1 MQMEELRKQW
11 ITSEKEYREGEV
23 FVYRQKFTA
32 SQVKKAM
39 FYGTALGVY
48 EAELNG
54 TKIGRQMFAPGFSYY
69 PRRVLY
75 QTHEVTKLLREGENT
90 LTVYLGQGWYCGR
103 FLCENQTQIY
113 GEQPA
118 VAWILELEDAAGSR
132 KIVSDET
139 VEELESPYEYAG
151 EYDGEIYFADGR
163 ENVTGHAA
171 AYTKETPFALEPT
184 LTEVRLQDEMP
195 VRETTVQGDVTI
207 LDFGQN
213 FAGIVEIDPSFLKN
227 ETITIRHGEILN
239 ADGSLYT
246 ANLRK
251 AKATIVY
258 HAGAEKKKYR
268 PRFTYM
274 GFRYM
279 ELSGAAYQPGMIRAY
294 ALHTEMK
301 RTGYFSCENPL
312 VQKLYE
318 NQVWGQKSNYVEV
331 PTDCP
336 QRDERM
342 GYTGDGQV
350 FALTGAYNFNTDAFW
365 KNFLRDLELGQLD
378 NTEGYVCATVPQ
390 TGPAG
395 IGFISMLGW
404 GNAVTI
410 LPEMMYRQFGD
421 EEALPRQYESM
432 KLFVEAEI
440 RKMGKKNLWIGP
452 SLGDW
457 LAMGKGIAWQAM
469 HNNPVSNAFIVH
481 DLKVISETAERLG
494 KREDAARYRRQLA
507 ATTDAYI
514 KKFVSKNG
522 IVAKDYQSA
531 YIMALKFVLPEG
543 ELREMV
549 KKNFVAN
556 IRKNGLQTG
565 FFATEHLLPLL
576 VEAGEQ
582 KLAYDVLLQ
591 ENCPGWMYQVKCGA
605 TTTWERWDALK
616 PDGTVNEEKMAGSG
630 ENMVSFNHYAFGSVG
645 EFYYQYILGIRPEKP
660 GFAKLHFAPYPDERL
675 GGVSGSYLSVAG
687 KIESAWRYEPDGCHI
702 RLATPVEAVV
712 LLPDGRSENVPAG
725 TYEWTDRSEKIE
737 YVKSAGYVKKSG
749 I

>member
-32 SQVKKAM
+32 SQVKKAV

-75 QTHEVTKLLREGENT
+75 QTHEVTELLREGENT
-90 LTVYLGQGWYCGR
+90 LTIYLGQGWYCGR

-132 KIVSDET
+132 RIVSDET

-184 LTEVRLQDEMP
+184 LTEVRLQDEMS

-531 YIMALKFVLPEG
+531 YIMALKYVLPEG
-543 ELREMV
+543 ELRERV
-549 KKNFVAN
+549 KKNFVTN

-660 GFAKLHFAPYPDERL
+660 GFEKLHFAPYPDERL

-687 KIESAWRYEPDGCHI
+687 KIESAWRYEADGCHI

-725 TYEWTDRSEKIE
+725 TYEWT
-737 YVKSAGYVKKSG
+737 VKRPNL
-749 I
+749 

>member
-1 MQMEELRKQW
+1 MEMQMKELGKQW

-32 SQVKKAM
+32 SQVKKAV

-54 TKIGRQMFAPGFSYY
+54 VKIGRQMFAPGFSYY

-75 QTHEVTKLLREGENT
+75 QTHEVTELLREGENT

-132 KIVSDET
+132 RLVSDET

-163 ENVTGHAA
+163 EKVTGHAA
-171 AYTKETPFALEPT
+171 AYTRETPFALEPT

-213 FAGIVEIDPSFLKN
+213 FAGIVEIDPSFLTN

-279 ELSGAAYQPGMIRAY
+279 ELSGAAYQPGMIKAY
-294 ALHTEMK
+294 ALHTEME

-421 EEALPRQYESM
+421 EEALPCQYESM

-440 RKMGKKNLWIGP
+440 RRMGKKNLWIGP

-514 KKFVSKNG
+514 KKFVSKKG

-543 ELREMV
+543 ELRERV

-591 ENCPGWMYQVKCGA
+591 ESCPGWMYQVKCGA

-675 GGVSGSYLSVAG
+675 GGVSGSYLSVSG
-687 KIESAWRYEPDGCHI
+687 KIESAWWYGTDGCHI

-725 TYEWTDRSEKIE
+725 TYEWTMKRP
-737 YVKSAGYVKKSG
+737 
-749 I
+749 

>member
-32 SQVKKAM
+32 SQVKKAV

-75 QTHEVTKLLREGENT
+75 QTHEVMKLLREGENT

-171 AYTKETPFALEPT
+171 AYTKEMPFALEPT
-184 LTEVRLQDEMP
+184 LTEVRLQDEMS

-440 RKMGKKNLWIGP
+440 RRMGKKNLWIGP

-514 KKFVSKNG
+514 KKFVSKKG

-630 ENMVSFNHYAFGSVG
+630 ENMVSFKHSAVWGSFTINISW
-645 EFYYQYILGIRPEKP
+645 ESDRKNRALQNCILHLIRT
-660 GFAKLHFAPYPDERL
+660 
-675 GGVSGSYLSVAG
+675 
-687 KIESAWRYEPDGCHI
+687 SAW
-702 RLATPVEAVV
+702 EAY
-712 LLPDGRSENVPAG
+712 PEAIFPWQGRSRAHGG
-725 TYEWTDRSEKIE
+725 TNRTAAI
-737 YVKSAGYVKKSG
+737 SG
-749 I
+749 LQRRWRR

>member
-531 YIMALKFVLPEG
+531 YIMALKYVLPEG

-725 TYEWTDRSEKIE
+725 TYEWT
-737 YVKSAGYVKKSG
+737 VKRP
-749 I
+749 

>member
-32 SQVKKAM
+32 SQVKKAV

-54 TKIGRQMFAPGFSYY
+54 TKIGSQMFAPGFSYY

-75 QTHEVTKLLREGENT
+75 QTHEVTELLREGENT

-163 ENVTGHAA
+163 ENVTGHAS

-195 VRETTVQGDVTI
+195 VREATVQGDVTI

-213 FAGIVEIDPSFLKN
+213 FAGIVEIDPSFLTN

-440 RKMGKKNLWIGP
+440 RRMGKKNLWIGP

-481 DLKVISETAERLG
+481 DLKTISETAERLG

-514 KKFVSKNG
+514 KKFVSKKG

-725 TYEWTDRSEKIE
+725 TYEWT
-737 YVKSAGYVKKSG
+737 VKRP
-749 I
+749 

>member
-32 SQVKKAM
+32 SQVKKAV

-54 TKIGRQMFAPGFSYY
+54 TKIGRQMFALGFSYY

-75 QTHEVTKLLREGENT
+75 QTHEVMKLLREGENT

-171 AYTKETPFALEPT
+171 AYTKEMPFALEPT
-184 LTEVRLQDEMP
+184 LTEVRLQDEMS

-440 RKMGKKNLWIGP
+440 RRMGKKNLWIGP

-514 KKFVSKNG
+514 KKFVSKKG

-725 TYEWTDRSEKIE
+725 TYEWT
-737 YVKSAGYVKKSG
+737 VKRP
-749 I
+749 

>member
-32 SQVKKAM
+32 SQVKKAV

-184 LTEVRLQDEMP
+184 LTEVRLQDEMS
-195 VRETTVQGDVTI
+195 VRETMVQGDVTI

-410 LPEMMYRQFGD
+410 LPEMMYSQFGD

-531 YIMALKFVLPEG
+531 YIMALKYVLPEG
-543 ELREMV
+543 ELRERV
-549 KKNFVAN
+549 RKNFVAN

-725 TYEWTDRSEKIE
+725 TYEWT
-737 YVKSAGYVKKSG
+737 VKRP
-749 I
+749 

>member
-32 SQVKKAM
+32 SQVKKAV

-132 KIVSDET
+132 RLVSDET

-163 ENVTGHAA
+163 EKVTGHAA
-171 AYTKETPFALEPT
+171 AYTRETPFALEPT

-195 VRETTVQGDVTI
+195 VREAMVQGDVTI

-213 FAGIVEIDPSFLKN
+213 FAGIVEIDPSFLTN

-294 ALHTEMK
+294 ALHTEME

-481 DLKVISETAERLG
+481 DLKVISKTAERLG

-514 KKFVSKNG
+514 KKFVSKKG

-543 ELREMV
+543 ELRERV

-687 KIESAWRYEPDGCHI
+687 KIESAWRYGTDGCHI

-725 TYEWTDRSEKIE
+725 TYEWT
-737 YVKSAGYVKKSG
+737 VKRP
-749 I
+749 

>member
-32 SQVKKAM
+32 SQVKKAV

-75 QTHEVTKLLREGENT
+75 QTHEVTELLREGENT

-132 KIVSDET
+132 RLVSDET

-163 ENVTGHAA
+163 EKVTGHAA
-171 AYTKETPFALEPT
+171 AYTRETPFALEPT

-195 VRETTVQGDVTI
+195 VREATVQGDVTI

-213 FAGIVEIDPSFLKN
+213 FAGIVEIDPSFLTN
-227 ETITIRHGEILN
+227 EIITIRHGEILN

-279 ELSGAAYQPGMIRAY
+279 ELSGAAYQPGMIKAY
-294 ALHTEMK
+294 ALYTEME

-350 FALTGAYNFNTDAFW
+350 FALTGAYNFNTDVFW

-440 RKMGKKNLWIGP
+440 RRMGKKNLWIGP

-494 KREDAARYRRQLA
+494 MREDAARYRRQLA

-514 KKFVSKNG
+514 KKFVSKKG

-543 ELREMV
+543 ELRERV

-725 TYEWTDRSEKIE
+725 TYEWT
-737 YVKSAGYVKKSG
+737 VKRP
-749 I
+749 

>member
-32 SQVKKAM
+32 SQVKKAV

-75 QTHEVTKLLREGENT
+75 QTHEVTELLREGENT

-184 LTEVRLQDEMP
+184 LTEVRLQDEMS

-213 FAGIVEIDPSFLKN
+213 FAGIVEIDPSFLTN

-531 YIMALKFVLPEG
+531 YIMALKYVLPEG
-543 ELREMV
+543 ELRERV
-549 KKNFVAN
+549 RKNFVAN

-725 TYEWTDRSEKIE
+725 TYEWT
-737 YVKSAGYVKKSG
+737 VKRP
-749 I
+749 

>member
-1 MQMEELRKQW
+1 MEELRKQW

-32 SQVKKAM
+32 SQVKKAV

-54 TKIGRQMFAPGFSYY
+54 TKIGSQMFAPGFSYY

-75 QTHEVTKLLREGENT
+75 QTHEVTELLREGENT

-132 KIVSDET
+132 RLVSDET

-163 ENVTGHAA
+163 EKVTGHAA
-171 AYTKETPFALEPT
+171 AYTRETPFALEST

-195 VRETTVQGDVTI
+195 VREATVQGDVTI

-213 FAGIVEIDPSFLKN
+213 FAGIVEIDPSFLTN

-239 ADGSLYT
+239 ADGNLYT
-246 ANLRK
+246 ANLRR

-258 HAGAEKKKYR
+258 HAGVEKKKYR

-531 YIMALKFVLPEG
+531 YIMALKYVLPEG

-725 TYEWTDRSEKIE
+725 TYEWT
-737 YVKSAGYVKKSG
+737 VKRP
-749 I
+749 

>member
-32 SQVKKAM
+32 SQVKKAV

-75 QTHEVTKLLREGENT
+75 QTHEVTELLREGENT

-279 ELSGAAYQPGMIRAY
+279 ELSGVAYQPGMIRAY

-725 TYEWTDRSEKIE
+725 TYEWT
-737 YVKSAGYVKKSG
+737 VKRP
-749 I
+749 

>member
-32 SQVKKAM
+32 SQVKKAV

-132 KIVSDET
+132 RIVSDET

-163 ENVTGHAA
+163 ENVTGHAS
-171 AYTKETPFALEPT
+171 AYTKEAPFALEPT

-195 VRETTVQGDVTI
+195 VREATVHGDVTI

-725 TYEWTDRSEKIE
+725 TYEWT
-737 YVKSAGYVKKSG
+737 VKRP
-749 I
+749 

>member
-32 SQVKKAM
+32 SQVKKAV

-75 QTHEVTKLLREGENT
+75 QTHEVTELLREGENT

-184 LTEVRLQDEMP
+184 LTEVRLQDEMS

-279 ELSGAAYQPGMIRAY
+279 ELSGAPYLLEKIRAY

-531 YIMALKFVLPEG
+531 YIMALKYVLPEG

-549 KKNFVAN
+549 RKNFVAN

-616 PDGTVNEEKMAGSG
+616 PDMAAVRFVPPCALDLPCHGKTELLTRRKWRAPVKIWYPLTITHSAVWGSFTINISW
-630 ENMVSFNHYAFGSVG
+630 ESDRKNRALQNC
-645 EFYYQYILGIRPEKP
+645 ILHLIRT
-660 GFAKLHFAPYPDERL
+660 
-675 GGVSGSYLSVAG
+675 
-687 KIESAWRYEPDGCHI
+687 SAW
-702 RLATPVEAVV
+702 EAYPEAIFPWQGRSRAHGGTNRTAAISGF
-712 LLPDGRSENVPAG
+712 PDGRSENVPAG
-725 TYEWTDRSEKIE
+725 TYEWM
-737 YVKSAGYVKKSG
+737 VKRP
-749 I
+749 

>member
-32 SQVKKAM
+32 SQVKKAV

-75 QTHEVTKLLREGENT
+75 QTHEVTELLREGENT

-195 VRETTVQGDVTI
+195 VREATVQGDVTI

-213 FAGIVEIDPSFLKN
+213 FAGIVEIDPSFLTN

-251 AKATIVY
+251 ARATIVY

-365 KNFLRDLELGQLD
+365 KNFLRDLDLGQLD

-440 RKMGKKNLWIGP
+440 RRMGKKNLWIGP

-481 DLKVISETAERLG
+481 DLKTISETAERLG

-514 KKFVSKNG
+514 KKFVSKKG

-725 TYEWTDRSEKIE
+725 TYEWT
-737 YVKSAGYVKKSG
+737 VKRP
-749 I
+749 

>member
-32 SQVKKAM
+32 SQVKKAV

-75 QTHEVTKLLREGENT
+75 QTHEVMKLLREGENT
-90 LTVYLGQGWYCGR
+90 LTIYLGQGWYCGR

-132 KIVSDET
+132 RIVSDET

-184 LTEVRLQDEMP
+184 LTEVRLQDEMS

-725 TYEWTDRSEKIE
+725 TYEWT
-737 YVKSAGYVKKSG
+737 VKRP
-749 I
+749 

>member
-32 SQVKKAM
+32 SQVKKAV

-75 QTHEVTKLLREGENT
+75 QKHEVTELLREGENT

-184 LTEVRLQDEMP
+184 LTEVRLQDEMS

-246 ANLRK
+246 ANLRR

-279 ELSGAAYQPGMIRAY
+279 ELSGAAYQPGMIKAY
-294 ALHTEMK
+294 ALHTEME
-301 RTGYFSCENPL
+301 RTGYFSCENLL

-350 FALTGAYNFNTDAFW
+350 FALTGAYNFNTDVFW

-390 TGPAG
+390 TGAAG

-514 KKFVSKNG
+514 KKFVSKKG

-687 KIESAWRYEPDGCHI
+687 KIESAWRYEPDDCHI

-725 TYEWTDRSEKIE
+725 TYEWT
-737 YVKSAGYVKKSG
+737 VKRP
-749 I
+749 

>member
-1 MQMEELRKQW
+1 MEELRKQW

-32 SQVKKAM
+32 SQVKKAV

-54 TKIGRQMFAPGFSYY
+54 TKIGSQMFAPGFSYY

-75 QTHEVTKLLREGENT
+75 QTHEVTELLREGENT

-184 LTEVRLQDEMP
+184 LTEVRLQDEMS

-258 HAGAEKKKYR
+258 HAGAEKKEYR

-531 YIMALKFVLPEG
+531 YIMALKYVLPEG
-543 ELREMV
+543 ELREGV
-549 KKNFVAN
+549 RKNFVAN

-565 FFATEHLLPLL
+565 FFATEHLLPPL

-725 TYEWTDRSEKIE
+725 TYEWT
-737 YVKSAGYVKKSG
+737 VKRP
-749 I
+749 

>member
-32 SQVKKAM
+32 SQVKKAV

-184 LTEVRLQDEMP
+184 LTEVRLQDEMS

-531 YIMALKFVLPEG
+531 YIMALKYVLPEG

-725 TYEWTDRSEKIE
+725 TYEWT
-737 YVKSAGYVKKSG
+737 VKRP
-749 I
+749 

>member
-1 MQMEELRKQW
+1 MEMQMKELGKQW

-32 SQVKKAM
+32 SQVKKAV

-54 TKIGRQMFAPGFSYY
+54 VKIGRQMFAPGFSYY

-75 QTHEVTKLLREGENT
+75 QTHEVTELLREGENT

-171 AYTKETPFALEPT
+171 AYTRETPFALEPT
-184 LTEVRLQDEMP
+184 LTEVRLQDEMS

-336 QRDERM
+336 QREKN
-342 GYTGDGQV
+342 GWTGDGHLAIET
-350 FALTGAYNFNTDAFW
+350 ALYNYDAITVYEKWLADHRDEQQPNGVLPDIIPTGGWGYGTDNGLDWTSTIALIPWNLYLFYGDPAPLEACYENIRRYVDYVDRRSPEGLTSW
-365 KNFLRDLELGQLD
+365 GRGDWVPVRSRSSLELTSSVYFFVDASILARAAELFGRSEDHARYAALAEKIRTAI
-378 NTEGYVCATVPQ
+378 NRKYYNPQ
-390 TGPAG
+390 TGLYASGTQTELSVP
-395 IGFISMLGW
+395 LLW
-404 GNAVTI
+404 GVV
-410 LPEMMYRQFGD
+410 PEEEIPRVAENLARRV
-421 EEALPRQYESM
+421 EEAGCHLD
-432 KLFVEAEI
+432 V
-440 RKMGKKNLWIGP
+440 GV
-452 SLGDW
+452 LGTRAILDA
-457 LAMGKGIAWQAM
+457 LCRNGHA
-469 HNNPVSNAFIVH
+469 
-481 DLKVISETAERLG
+481 ETA
-494 KREDAARYRRQLA
+494 YRVAVQ
-507 ATTDAYI
+507 TTYP
-514 KKFVSKNG
+514 SWG
-522 IVAKDYQSA
+522 WWIV
-531 YIMALKFVLPEG
+531 
-543 ELREMV
+543 
-549 KKNFVAN
+549 N
-556 IRKNGLQTG
+556 
-565 FFATEHLLPLL
+565 
-576 VEAGEQ
+576 
-582 KLAYDVLLQ
+582 
-591 ENCPGWMYQVKCGA
+591 GA
-605 TTTWERWDALK
+605 TTLLENWDLEATRDISDNHMMFGEIGGGFFKAL
-616 PDGTVNEEKMAGSG
+616 G
-630 ENMVSFNHYAFGSVG
+630 
-645 EFYYQYILGIRPEKP
+645 GIRPDPACP
-660 GFAKLHFAPYPDERL
+660 GFRHILLEPHFVGPERFEASHDAPAGRI
-675 GGVSGSYLSVAG
+675 VSGWERKGSRVTYRVVIPAN
-687 KIESAWRYEPDGCHI
+687 CT
-702 RLATPVEAVV
+702 AT
-712 LLPDGRSENVPAG
+712 LHLPDNVKGPRVYELAAGSHTLTLKLSGR
-725 TYEWTDRSEKIE
+725 
-737 YVKSAGYVKKSG
+737 
-749 I
+749 

>member
-1 MQMEELRKQW
+1 MEELRKQW

-32 SQVKKAM
+32 SQVKKAV

-90 LTVYLGQGWYCGR
+90 LTIYLGQGWYCGR

-132 KIVSDET
+132 RIVSDET

-184 LTEVRLQDEMP
+184 LTEVRLQDEMS

-251 AKATIVY
+251 AKATIIY

-440 RKMGKKNLWIGP
+440 RRMGKKNLWIGP

-494 KREDAARYRRQLA
+494 KREDATRYRRQLA

-531 YIMALKFVLPEG
+531 YIMALKYVLPEG
-543 ELREMV
+543 ELRERV

-582 KLAYDVLLQ
+582 KFAYDVLLQ

-725 TYEWTDRSEKIE
+725 TYEWT
-737 YVKSAGYVKKSG
+737 VKRP
-749 I
+749 

>member
-1 MQMEELRKQW
+1 MEELRKQW

-32 SQVKKAM
+32 SQVKKAV

-75 QTHEVTKLLREGENT
+75 QTHEVTELLREGENT

-184 LTEVRLQDEMP
+184 LTEVRLQDEMS

-531 YIMALKFVLPEG
+531 YIMALKYVLPEG
-543 ELREMV
+543 ELRERV
-549 KKNFVAN
+549 KKNFVTN

-725 TYEWTDRSEKIE
+725 TYEWT
-737 YVKSAGYVKKSG
+737 VKRP
-749 I
+749 

>member
-32 SQVKKAM
+32 SQVKKAV

-184 LTEVRLQDEMP
+184 LTEVRLQDEMS
-195 VRETTVQGDVTI
+195 VREATVQGDVTI

-514 KKFVSKNG
+514 KKFVSKKG

-725 TYEWTDRSEKIE
+725 TYEWT
-737 YVKSAGYVKKSG
+737 VKRP
-749 I
+749 

>member
-32 SQVKKAM
+32 SQVKKAV

-54 TKIGRQMFAPGFSYY
+54 TKIGSQMFAPGFSYY

-75 QTHEVTKLLREGENT
+75 QTHEVTELLREGENT

-132 KIVSDET
+132 RLVSDET

-163 ENVTGHAA
+163 EKVTGHAA
-171 AYTKETPFALEPT
+171 AYTRETPFALEPT

-195 VRETTVQGDVTI
+195 VREATVQGDVTI

-213 FAGIVEIDPSFLKN
+213 FAGIVEIDPSFLTN

-239 ADGSLYT
+239 ADGNLYT
-246 ANLRK
+246 ANLRR

-258 HAGAEKKKYR
+258 HAGVEKKKYR

-531 YIMALKFVLPEG
+531 YIMALKYVLPEG

-725 TYEWTDRSEKIE
+725 TYEWT
-737 YVKSAGYVKKSG
+737 VKRP
-749 I
+749 

>member
-32 SQVKKAM
+32 SQVKKAV

-54 TKIGRQMFAPGFSYY
+54 TKIGSQMFAPGFSYY

-184 LTEVRLQDEMP
+184 LTEVRLQDEMS
-195 VRETTVQGDVTI
+195 VRETMVQGDVTI

-531 YIMALKFVLPEG
+531 YIMALKYVLPEG
-543 ELREMV
+543 ELRERV
-549 KKNFVAN
+549 RKNFVAN

-725 TYEWTDRSEKIE
+725 TYEWT
-737 YVKSAGYVKKSG
+737 VKRP
-749 I
+749 

>member
-23 FVYRQKFTA
+23 FVYRQKVTA
-32 SQVKKAM
+32 SQVKKAV

-184 LTEVRLQDEMP
+184 LTEVRLQDEMS
-195 VRETTVQGDVTI
+195 VRETLVQGAVTI

-350 FALTGAYNFNTDAFW
+350 FALTGAYNF
-365 KNFLRDLELGQLD
+365 LRDLELGQLD

-390 TGPAG
+390 TAPAG

-514 KKFVSKNG
+514 YCRRASCGNG
-522 IVAKDYQSA
+522 SGK
-531 YIMALKFVLPEG
+531 
-543 ELREMV
+543 
-549 KKNFVAN
+549 
-556 IRKNGLQTG
+556 T
-565 FFATEHLLPLL
+565 LLPTSVKTGCRRDFLRRSIYCRFWWRRESRSL
-576 VEAGEQ
+576 
-582 KLAYDVLLQ
+582 
-591 ENCPGWMYQVKCGA
+591 PMMYYCRRTA
-605 TTTWERWDALK
+605 R
-616 PDGTVNEEKMAGSG
+616 
-630 ENMVSFNHYAFGSVG
+630 
-645 EFYYQYILGIRPEKP
+645 
-660 GFAKLHFAPYPDERL
+660 
-675 GGVSGSYLSVAG
+675 GGCT
-687 KIESAWRYEPDGCHI
+687 R
-702 RLATPVEAVV
+702 
-712 LLPDGRSENVPAG
+712 
-725 TYEWTDRSEKIE
+725 
-737 YVKSAGYVKKSG
+737 
-749 I
+749 

>member
-54 TKIGRQMFAPGFSYY
+54 TKIGSQMFAPGFSYY

-75 QTHEVTKLLREGENT
+75 QTHEVTELLREGENT

-132 KIVSDET
+132 RIVSDET

-163 ENVTGHAA
+163 ENVTGHAS
-171 AYTKETPFALEPT
+171 AYTKEAPFALEPT

-195 VRETTVQGDVTI
+195 VREATVHGDVTI

-630 ENMVSFNHYAFGSVG
+630 ENMVSFNHYAFGSVW

-725 TYEWTDRSEKIE
+725 TYEWT
-737 YVKSAGYVKKSG
+737 VKRP
-749 I
+749 

>member
-32 SQVKKAM
+32 SQVKKAV

-54 TKIGRQMFAPGFSYY
+54 TKIGSQMFAPGFSYY

-75 QTHEVTKLLREGENT
+75 QTHEVTELLREGENT

-132 KIVSDET
+132 RIVSDET

-163 ENVTGHAA
+163 ENVTGHAS
-171 AYTKETPFALEPT
+171 AYTKEAPFALEPT

-195 VRETTVQGDVTI
+195 VREATVHGDVTI

-279 ELSGAAYQPGMIRAY
+279 ELSGVAYQPGMIRAY

-531 YIMALKFVLPEG
+531 YIMALKYVLPEG
-543 ELREMV
+543 ELRERV

-576 VEAGEQ
+576 VETGEQ

-687 KIESAWRYEPDGCHI
+687 KIESAWRYEADGCHI

-725 TYEWTDRSEKIE
+725 TYEWT
-737 YVKSAGYVKKSG
+737 VKRPNL
-749 I
+749 

>member
-32 SQVKKAM
+32 SQVKKAV

-184 LTEVRLQDEMP
+184 LTEVRLQDEMS

-390 TGPAG
+390 
-395 IGFISMLGW
+395 

-531 YIMALKFVLPEG
+531 YIMALKYVLPEG
-543 ELREMV
+543 ELRERV

-687 KIESAWRYEPDGCHI
+687 KIESAWRYEADGCHI

-725 TYEWTDRSEKIE
+725 TYEWT
-737 YVKSAGYVKKSG
+737 VKRPNL
-749 I
+749 

>member
-1 MQMEELRKQW
+1 MEMQMKELGKQW

-32 SQVKKAM
+32 SQVKKAV

-54 TKIGRQMFAPGFSYY
+54 VKIGRQMFAPGFSYY

-75 QTHEVTKLLREGENT
+75 QTHEVTELLREGENT

-132 KIVSDET
+132 RLVSDET

-163 ENVTGHAA
+163 EKVTGHAA
-171 AYTKETPFALEPT
+171 AYTREAPFALEPT

-195 VRETTVQGDVTI
+195 VREATVQGDVTI

-213 FAGIVEIDPSFLKN
+213 FAGIVEIDPSFLTN

-279 ELSGAAYQPGMIRAY
+279 ELSGAAYQPGMIKAY
-294 ALHTEMK
+294 ALHTEME

-350 FALTGAYNFNTDAFW
+350 FALTGAYNFNTDVFW

-440 RKMGKKNLWIGP
+440 RRMGKKNLWIGP

-514 KKFVSKNG
+514 KKFVSKKG

-543 ELREMV
+543 ELRERV

-591 ENCPGWMYQVKCGA
+591 ESCPGWMYQVKCGA

-675 GGVSGSYLSVAG
+675 GGVSGSYLSVSG
-687 KIESAWRYEPDGCHI
+687 KIESAWWYGTDGCHI

-725 TYEWTDRSEKIE
+725 TYEWTMKRP
-737 YVKSAGYVKKSG
+737 
-749 I
+749 

>member
-32 SQVKKAM
+32 SQVKKAV

-75 QTHEVTKLLREGENT
+75 QTHEVMKLLREGENT

-171 AYTKETPFALEPT
+171 AYTKEMPFALEPT
-184 LTEVRLQDEMP
+184 LTEVRLQDEMS

-318 NQVWGQKSNYVEV
+318 NQVWEQKSNYVEV

-440 RKMGKKNLWIGP
+440 RRMGKKNLWIGP

-514 KKFVSKNG
+514 KKFVSKKG

-725 TYEWTDRSEKIE
+725 TYEWT
-737 YVKSAGYVKKSG
+737 VKRP
-749 I
+749 

>member
-1 MQMEELRKQW
+1 MEELRKQW

-32 SQVKKAM
+32 SQVKKAV

-75 QTHEVTKLLREGENT
+75 QTHEVTELLREGENT

-184 LTEVRLQDEMP
+184 LTEVRLQDEMS

-440 RKMGKKNLWIGP
+440 RRMGKKNLWIGP

-514 KKFVSKNG
+514 KKFVSKKG

-591 ENCPGWMYQVKCGA
+591 ENCQGWMYQVKCGA

-725 TYEWTDRSEKIE
+725 TYEWT
-737 YVKSAGYVKKSG
+737 VKRP
-749 I
+749 

>member
-32 SQVKKAM
+32 SQVKKAV

-75 QTHEVTKLLREGENT
+75 QTHEVTELLREGENT

-171 AYTKETPFALEPT
+171 AYTREAPFALEPT

-195 VRETTVQGDVTI
+195 VREATVQGDVTI

-213 FAGIVEIDPSFLKN
+213 FAGIVEIDPSFLTN

-531 YIMALKFVLPEG
+531 YIMALKYVLPEG
-543 ELREMV
+543 ELRERV
-549 KKNFVAN
+549 RKNFVAN

-725 TYEWTDRSEKIE
+725 TYEWT
-737 YVKSAGYVKKSG
+737 VKRPNL
-749 I
+749 

>member
-32 SQVKKAM
+32 SQVKKAV
-39 FYGTALGVY
+39 FYGTAIGVY

-75 QTHEVTKLLREGENT
+75 QTHEVTELLREGENT

-184 LTEVRLQDEMP
+184 LTEVRLQDEMS

-213 FAGIVEIDPSFLKN
+213 FAGIVEIDPSFLTN

-246 ANLRK
+246 ANLRR

-531 YIMALKFVLPEG
+531 YIMALKYVLPEG
-543 ELREMV
+543 ELRERV

-725 TYEWTDRSEKIE
+725 TYEWT
-737 YVKSAGYVKKSG
+737 VKRP
-749 I
+749 